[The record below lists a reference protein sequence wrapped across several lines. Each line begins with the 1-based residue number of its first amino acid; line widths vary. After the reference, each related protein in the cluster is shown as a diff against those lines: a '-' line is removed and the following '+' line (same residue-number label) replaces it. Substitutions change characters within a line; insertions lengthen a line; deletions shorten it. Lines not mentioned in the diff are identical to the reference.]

1 MILQVY
7 TYLNVKFNIS
17 SLAAVRLVK

>member
-7 TYLNVKFNIS
+7 TYTWGW
-17 SLAAVRLVK
+17 